1 MAVGKLLLI
10 WAPLPSVQVSK
21 QTLFN
26 VCVCVCVCIYVC
38 MCVCGSQKGSE
49 ILEKFWESTV
59 GGH

>member
-1 MAVGKLLLI
+1 MAVGKSLLT
-10 WAPLPSVQVSK
+10 WVPLPCVQVSK

-26 VCVCVCVCIYVC
+26 VCVCVGGCV
-38 MCVCGSQKGSE
+38 SQKGSE